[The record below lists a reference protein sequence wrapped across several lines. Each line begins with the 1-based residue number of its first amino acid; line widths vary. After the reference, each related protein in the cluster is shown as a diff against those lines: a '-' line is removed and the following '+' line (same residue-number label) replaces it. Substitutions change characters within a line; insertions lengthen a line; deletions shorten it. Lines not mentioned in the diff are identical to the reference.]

1 MAGNEV
7 PGVGRRHDPQ
17 LRSFASDN
25 YAGVHPAVLAALET
39 ANGGHQPSYG
49 ADVYSARLGE
59 IFAAHFGDG
68 CEVFPV
74 FNGTGANVVSLQA
87 LTKRW
92 DAVICAESAHIN
104 VDECGAPEKVAG
116 LKLLTV
122 PTLDGKLTP
131 ELIANRLSGLGDE
144 HRAQPRVVSVTES
157 TELGTCYTV
166 DELAE
171 LCEAAHRFGLFVH
184 MDGARIANAA
194 AYLGVDLAAIST
206 DVGVDVVSFGGTKN
220 GLMLGDAVVVL
231 NRDAVSGVKYLR
243 KAAMQLASKMRF
255 ISVQFE
261 ALLGG
266 DLWLSN
272 ARRANDLATRLA
284 SSVGQIP
291 GVEITQ
297 RVEANAVFAV
307 LPRGVTERL
316 QTRFGFYTRNETS
329 GEVRWMTA
337 FDMSEDDVDAF
348 AAGIAAEMS
357 AFGHR
362 DQPA

>member
-1 MAGNEV
+1 
-7 PGVGRRHDPQ
+7 
-17 LRSFASDN
+17 
-25 YAGVHPAVLAALET
+25 
-39 ANGGHQPSYG
+39 
-49 ADVYSARLGE
+49 
-59 IFAAHFGDG
+59 
-68 CEVFPV
+68 
-74 FNGTGANVVSLQA
+74 
-87 LTKRW
+87 
-92 DAVICAESAHIN
+92 
-104 VDECGAPEKVAG
+104 
-116 LKLLTV
+116 
-122 PTLDGKLTP
+122 
-131 ELIANRLSGLGDE
+131 
-144 HRAQPRVVSVTES
+144 
-157 TELGTCYTV
+157 
-166 DELAE
+166 
-171 LCEAAHRFGLFVH
+171 
-184 MDGARIANAA
+184 
-194 AYLGVDLAAIST
+194 
-206 DVGVDVVSFGGTKN
+206 
-220 GLMLGDAVVVL
+220 VL